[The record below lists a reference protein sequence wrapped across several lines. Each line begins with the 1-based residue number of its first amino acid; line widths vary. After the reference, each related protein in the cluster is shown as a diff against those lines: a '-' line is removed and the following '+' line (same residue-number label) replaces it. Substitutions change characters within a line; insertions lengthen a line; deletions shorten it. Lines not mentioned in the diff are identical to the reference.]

1 MRNYMQ
7 LKKSKKNNSFNF
19 PGYNFNVSG
28 QLPSPEILQKYNS
41 VIPGLADRLVA
52 QAEKQTFHRIALEK
66 KLLNTNICKSFLGLV
81 FGFLISSLGVGGGLY
96 LTFIGFNVIGIVF
109 SSATLVSLVMS
120 FIYGSQYKKNIPNG
134 TNRNTGKF

>member
-1 MRNYMQ
+1 MQ

-120 FIYGSQYKKNIPNG
+120 FIYGSQYRKNIPNG
-134 TNRNTGKF
+134 TNRNTVKF

>member
-1 MRNYMQ
+1 MQ

-120 FIYGSQYKKNIPNG
+120 FIYGSQYRKNIPNG